1 MPPAPPG
8 ERPYGPYRQLSTAFC
23 LLSPTA
29 PRADVGVVC
38 RQSPTFKSNP
48 PSDSR
53 YTKVSS
59 PGRVVDAV

>member
-1 MPPAPPG
+1 VPPAPPG

-23 LLSPTA
+23 LLSPTSCG
-29 PRADVGVVC
+29 RRRGL
-38 RQSPTFKSNP
+38 SSEPTFKSNP